1 MSDIDAMQGR
11 IMAAL
16 DRIGQGLDGLTQDKG
31 DTELE
36 GLRQQL
42 EDEQLANAQLEERV
56 KKLSARTREAEE
68 AARAAGAAQSTEA
81 ADRATAQQE
90 RAQAMTQ
97 LDGELQSLRKA
108 NQQLRDNNTALRA
121 ANSEGVAEPHLINK
135 AMMAELDGL
144 RAARAADRAEMDVLL
159 TELGQIT
166 AAAED
171 KASPDTGSQDAAEPD
186 AARKEDV

>member
-56 KKLSARTREAEE
+56 KTLSARTREAEE
-68 AARAAGAAQSTEA
+68 AASAAADAHTVETAEREAAQK
-81 ADRATAQQE
+81 E
-90 RAQAMTQ
+90 RAEAMIR
-97 LDGELQSLRKA
+97 LDRELQSLRKA
-108 NQQLRDNNTALRA
+108 NQQLRDNNAALRA
-121 ANSEGVAEPHLINK
+121 ANAEGVAEPHLINK

-144 RAARAADRAEMDVLL
+144 RASRCADRAEMDVLL

-166 AAAED
+166 AGAQDDGAEAD
-171 KASPDTGSQDAAEPD
+171 GTDT
-186 AARKEDV
+186 ARMEDV

>member
-16 DRIGQGLDGLTQDKG
+16 DRIGQGLDGLVPDKG

-56 KKLSARTREAEE
+56 KKLSTRATDAEE
-68 AARAAGAAQSTEA
+68 AARLAAESSDAEKASREA
-81 ADRATAQQE
+81 EQKE
-90 RAQAMTQ
+90 RAEVLAR

-121 ANSEGVAEPHLINK
+121 ANAEGVAEPDLINK

-144 RAARAADRAEMDVLL
+144 RATRAADRAEMDVLL
-159 TELGQIT
+159 HELSQLT
-166 AAAED
+166 AKTSD
-171 KASPDTGSQDAAEPD
+171 SGS
-186 AARKEDV
+186 ARTEDV